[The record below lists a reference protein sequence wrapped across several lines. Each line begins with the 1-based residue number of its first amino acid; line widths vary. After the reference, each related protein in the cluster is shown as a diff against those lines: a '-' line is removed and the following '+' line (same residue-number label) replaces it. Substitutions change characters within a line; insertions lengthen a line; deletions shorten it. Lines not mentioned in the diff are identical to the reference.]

1 VSARIFTGRLRVVSR
16 GELAELQ
23 LSDLE
28 SGELFAACPVPF
40 GQRDQAVEPVS
51 DSSRYFVLRL
61 VRVLQQRRPAHA
73 CTYQRCTVQPLQGVH
88 CASVCLWLILTGG
101 SDDGSTRVHGF
112 GVRRPRRRFRLQC
125 RPFGP

>member
-1 VSARIFTGRLRVVSR
+1 MSGEWQVSARIFTGRLRVVSR

-23 LSDLE
+23 LSDSV

-61 VRVLQQRRPAHA
+61 VREL
-73 CTYQRCTVQPLQGVH
+73 
-88 CASVCLWLILTGG
+88 
-101 SDDGSTRVHGF
+101 
-112 GVRRPRRRFRLQC
+112 
-125 RPFGP
+125 